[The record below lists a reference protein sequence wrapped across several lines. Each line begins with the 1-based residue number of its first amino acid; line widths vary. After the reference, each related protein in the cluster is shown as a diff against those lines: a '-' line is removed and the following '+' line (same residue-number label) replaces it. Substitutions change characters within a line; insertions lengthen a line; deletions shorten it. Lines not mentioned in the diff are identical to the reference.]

1 MSRDIHI
8 DESYPDGHKFWSV
21 ATGLLKS
28 GNSICFDPPG
38 NSMSPFIRHGETL
51 TVVPCSTNDLKF
63 GDIILYSTSPN
74 PNQSQKRIH
83 RIMKKRVVNGKTL
96 LFTKGDASRSL
107 DPPIEP
113 NQVLGK
119 VSAIKN
125 GRWTLHLDQPWGKA
139 INLTWAI
146 FQRWPLSMWMLRM
159 GWKVVKSLICLC
171 GLSGLFSWFWGEA
184 KP

>member
-1 MSRDIHI
+1 MRRDIQI
-8 DESYPDGHKFWSV
+8 EELCPDEHKFWSV

-28 GNSICFDPPG
+28 GNSVRFDPPG
-38 NSMSPFIRHGETL
+38 DSMSPFIRYGETI
-51 TVVPCSTNDLKF
+51 TVDPCFSNDVKF

-83 RIMKKRVVNGKTL
+83 RIMKRRVVNGKSL

-119 VSAIKN
+119 ISAIKKA
-125 GRWTLHLDQPWGKA
+125 RWTLHLNQPWGKA
-139 INLTWAI
+139 INLTWAL

-159 GWKVVKSLICLC
+159 GWKALKPLI
-171 GLSGLFSWFWGEA
+171 A
-184 KP
+184 K